1 MEVIIKIATVIN
13 FLSIIYFILL
23 QWKTNDLVEKF
34 INQLLTDVANL
45 KKDVEKLKKISSP
58 SDSEQD

>member
-13 FLSIIYFILL
+13 FLSIIYFFLL

-34 INQLLTDVANL
+34 INKLLTDVANL

>member
-34 INQLLTDVANL
+34 INKLLTDVANL